1 MDNGKHI
8 THDQNF
14 KNLILDYPRE
24 ALMFFAAS
32 EAFDLSPDVRITPVR
47 QEQLKDRLGDHFH
60 ELDTPLLVEWPDGIR
75 ATILFVAEEE
85 TEPSKFSIYRMGR
98 YCLHLSELFKT
109 DRVVPVVIFLRPG
122 SHPASLT
129 LSGDWNT
136 YMFFRFI
143 ACDLGRIPA
152 EKYMTSINIVAR
164 LNLPNMAHP
173 HERRLDVYA
182 EAREGLVELEQNLEK
197 QIKYSEFIDLYA
209 GLDEIE
215 FNRYKEEYLP
225 KSPHKE
231 AIMGFTRMYFEE
243 GKKEGEK
250 KGEQRGEQ
258 RGEKKGVMLTINRL
272 LSLRFKTVPVWAG
285 ELLKKAEQRELEQ
298 WTDRILDAKTIEEVF
313 GKQQ

>member
-1 MDNGKHI
+1 MENGKNI

-32 EAFDLSPDVRITPVR
+32 ESFDLSPDIRITPVR

-60 ELDTPLLVEWPDGIR
+60 ELDTPLLVEWPDGSR

-85 TEPSKFSIYRMGR
+85 TEPGKFSIHRMGR

-129 LSGDWNT
+129 LNGDWNT

-152 EKYMTSINIVAR
+152 EKYMTSTNIVAR
-164 LNLPNMAHP
+164 LNLPNMAYP
-173 HERRLDVYA
+173 PERRLDVYT
-182 EAREGLVELEQNLEK
+182 EAREELVELEPNLEK

-209 GLDEIE
+209 DLDEME
-215 FNRYKEEYLP
+215 FNRYNEEYLP

-231 AIMGFTRMYFEE
+231 AIMSFKRMYFEE
-243 GKKEGEK
+243 GEKEGEK
-250 KGEQRGEQ
+250 KGAI
-258 RGEKKGVMLTINRL
+258 LTINRL
-272 LSLRFKTVPVWAG
+272 LSLRFKTVPLWAW
-285 ELLKKAEQRELEQ
+285 ELLKKAEQQDLEQ

-313 GKQQ
+313 GRQQ